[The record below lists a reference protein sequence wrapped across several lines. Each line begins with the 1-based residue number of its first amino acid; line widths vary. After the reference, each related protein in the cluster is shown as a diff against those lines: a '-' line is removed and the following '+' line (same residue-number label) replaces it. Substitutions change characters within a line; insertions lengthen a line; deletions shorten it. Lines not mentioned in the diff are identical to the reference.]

1 MLLGVILSQA
11 GGADQR
17 KASEPIRLLLG
28 TPTSPTLPPL
38 VNWVMVILVYGLSV
52 KLQSQCCSLAGAS
65 SKERVV
71 NVHKRE

>member
-38 VNWVMVILVYGLSV
+38 VNWVMVILVYG
-52 KLQSQCCSLAGAS
+52 
-65 SKERVV
+65 
-71 NVHKRE
+71 